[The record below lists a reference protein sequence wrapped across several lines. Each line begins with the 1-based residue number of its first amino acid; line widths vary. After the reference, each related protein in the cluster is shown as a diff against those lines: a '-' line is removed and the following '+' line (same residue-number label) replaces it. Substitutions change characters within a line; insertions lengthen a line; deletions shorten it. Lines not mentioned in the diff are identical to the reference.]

1 MDEFKRNIL
10 TTGRSWPERKEYQDE
25 IKRMPEWLR
34 PTGAF
39 GIGLHTVFS
48 VTDSL
53 TIRTKSD
60 SENKA
65 NEMTLYSGK
74 KRWLCILQENESDSA
89 KGIRI

>member
-1 MDEFKRNIL
+1 
-10 TTGRSWPERKEYQDE
+10 
-25 IKRMPEWLR
+25 MPEWLR

-74 KRWLCILQENESDSA
+74 KGGYAFLQEKRIRLC
-89 KGIRI
+89 KGDQNLVFSFLLTEELKEWVPEVMVENCFSKM

>member
-1 MDEFKRNIL
+1 
-10 TTGRSWPERKEYQDE
+10 
-25 IKRMPEWLR
+25 MPEWLR

-74 KRWLCILQENESDSA
+74 KGGYAFCKKTNQTR
-89 KGIRI
+89 KGDQNLVFRFC